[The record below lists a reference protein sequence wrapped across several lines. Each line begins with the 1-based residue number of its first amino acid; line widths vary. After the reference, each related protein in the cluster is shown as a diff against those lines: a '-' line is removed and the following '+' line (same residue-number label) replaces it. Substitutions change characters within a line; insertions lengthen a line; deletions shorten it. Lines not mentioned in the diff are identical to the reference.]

1 MNLLDLNHI
10 LAIFTLPGC
19 KTTNLFYCGLRTH
32 RLFENL
38 MLILRCKTTIYFIVG
53 YIHADIFRIL
63 ILFLFYVRY
72 TWHDMTPTPYL
83 PSKYNEVLLGL
94 SYYNRKNKINFS
106 NEHQMIKFAGVLWQI
121 GGLPWVLVYHVKRG
135 SETTEILKVKHPQ
148 PITNW
153 WECMPLFSV
162 HLTGTLNI
170 YLECHQVVHKYIS
183 VHQ

>member
-1 MNLLDLNHI
+1 VYNCIIIGKRTESHRTKSHKTPRTKSHKTPRTESQGQKVTKLHVNLLDLNHI

-19 KTTNLFYCGLRTH
+19 KTTNLLYCGLRTH

-53 YIHADIFRIL
+53 YTHADIFRIL

-94 SYYNRKNKINFS
+94 SYYNRKKKSIF
-106 NEHQMIKFAGVLWQI
+106 
-121 GGLPWVLVYHVKRG
+121 R
-135 SETTEILKVKHPQ
+135 
-148 PITNW
+148 TNIRW
-153 WECMPLFSV
+153 
-162 HLTGTLNI
+162 
-170 YLECHQVVHKYIS
+170 
-183 VHQ
+183 

>member
-1 MNLLDLNHI
+1 
-10 LAIFTLPGC
+10 
-19 KTTNLFYCGLRTH
+19 
-32 RLFENL
+32 
-38 MLILRCKTTIYFIVG
+38 
-53 YIHADIFRIL
+53 
-63 ILFLFYVRY
+63 
-72 TWHDMTPTPYL
+72 
-83 PSKYNEVLLGL
+83 
-94 SYYNRKNKINFS
+94 
-106 NEHQMIKFAGVLWQI
+106 MIKFAGVLWQI

>member
-1 MNLLDLNHI
+1 MIFLDLIHI

-53 YIHADIFRIL
+53 YTHADIFRIL

-72 TWHDMTPTPYL
+72 TWHDMTPYL

-94 SYYNRKNKINFS
+94 SYYNRKKNLFFERTSDDKVCKCLVTDWWFTLGTRIPCKTWERDNW
-106 NEHQMIKFAGVLWQI
+106 NIKG
-121 GGLPWVLVYHVKRG
+121 
-135 SETTEILKVKHPQ
+135 
-148 PITNW
+148 
-153 WECMPLFSV
+153 
-162 HLTGTLNI
+162 
-170 YLECHQVVHKYIS
+170 
-183 VHQ
+183 